1 MHRHPT
7 RDTHTDRAELDRGAR
22 GLLTG
27 PATRVGKVSPKADV
41 FFDHAAV
48 DAIAAGQTHH
58 HAIQVFDVAPHVHAV
73 RVQIQNRI
81 TDELPRRVR
90 CASQPKCAQLP
101 LATHSGTLAP
111 ESTSSLR
118 RLSICSVKILA
129 TSGSN

>member
-7 RDTHTDRAELDRGAR
+7 RDAHTDRAELDRGAR

-81 TDELPRRVR
+81 TDELPRRVQGHVSAAAGR
-90 CASQPKCAQLP
+90 DQGDARLGQR
-101 LATHSGTLAP
+101 
-111 ESTSSLR
+111 SL
-118 RLSICSVKILA
+118 
-129 TSGSN
+129 GGQ